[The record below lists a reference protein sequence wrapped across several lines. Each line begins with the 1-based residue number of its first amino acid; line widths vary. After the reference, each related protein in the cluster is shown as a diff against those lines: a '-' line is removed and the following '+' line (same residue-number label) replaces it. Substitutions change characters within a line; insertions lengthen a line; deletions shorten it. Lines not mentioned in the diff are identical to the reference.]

1 MYFTKLIAVSMAFV
15 AFGAAA
21 PSTEQGK
28 EKRTVSTGVRNS
40 RRKFEYCSALTQ
52 LLTFVLFRNATG
64 RPAGL
69 ASLMCR
75 AMLDL

>member
-1 MYFTKLIAVSMAFV
+1 MYFAKLIAVSMAFV

-21 PSTEQGK
+21 PSSEQGK
-28 EKRTVSTGVRNS
+28 EKRTVSTGVSNG
-40 RRKFEYCSALTQ
+40 RRKFSYYPVPTQ
-52 LLTFVLFRNATG
+52 RLTFLLFRNATE

-69 ASLMCR
+69 ASLTCL

>member
-1 MYFTKLIAVSMAFV
+1 MYFTKLIAVSMALV

-21 PSTEQGK
+21 PSSEQGK
-28 EKRTVSTGVRNS
+28 EKRTVSTGVRDS
-40 RRKFEYCSALTQ
+40 HGKFVYFPVPTQ
-52 LLTFVLFRNATG
+52 RLIFLLFRNVTG

-69 ASLMCR
+69 ASLMWR